1 MSKHETSTTTAGEWG
16 LRYPGVVIPFMLESK
31 VNRQILVWTTIIGG
45 FFSSLVKWGSE
56 VNMPPRMPGEI
67 SPPGA
72 HIDAWFGWLGFNSH
86 SLDYIYQGSTIPGAV
101 TLYHWLFSFLFAFV
115 YVFVSAYW
123 PKIRL
128 WYGAFYG
135 VIVTVVMHG
144 FLIPLL
150 GFRDPSYA
158 GGATGWLWNL
168 NKYELWSEILGHIYW
183 SVSIE
188 VCMIAVLAHFAR
200 PLKGAWVEA

>member
-1 MSKHETSTTTAGEWG
+1 
-16 LRYPGVVIPFMLESK
+16 MLENK
-31 VNRQILVWTTIIGG
+31 VNRQIIIWTTIIAG

-67 SPPGA
+67 SPPAA
-72 HIDAWFGWLGFNSH
+72 HIDAWLGWLGLNSH
-86 SLDYIYQGSTIPGAV
+86 SLDYVYQGAKVPGAV
-101 TLYHWLFSFLFAFV
+101 TLYHWLFSFIFAFV

-123 PKIRL
+123 PKIRF

-135 VIVTVVMHG
+135 FIITVAMHG

-150 GFRDPSYA
+150 GFRNPSYA
-158 GGATGWLWNL
+158 DGATGWLWNL

-200 PLKGAWVEA
+200 PLKGAWIEA